1 MYFINKWILL
11 LHIVKLEASCKLILL
26 SICIHTAIYLIM
38 FLIKSTNTAFM
49 INGIRI
55 INTSVSIQQFTSYLK
70 GFSGYSVG
78 INYVI
83 LCSACYV
90 LYTGP
95 IKKK

>member
-1 MYFINKWILL
+1 
-11 LHIVKLEASCKLILL
+11 
-26 SICIHTAIYLIM
+26 M

-90 LYTGP
+90 LYNWP